1 MSAPERIWA
10 NEGLEWHSFDCT
22 DVKAGWTHPYILATP
37 AALAASPEV
46 QALRAERDEAIRG
59 RDSWRDDYKAL
70 AAAIVGDTGLSA
82 MTVATQAR
90 LFRPRAEAAEAHV
103 AALTARVEGLTGA
116 ITFALSEYDA
126 PNDIDEAMS
135 KLRTE
140 LSKDAALS
148 HNGRGE

>member
-1 MSAPERIWA
+1 LTDATRILGTW
-10 NEGLEWHSFDCT
+10 NIVHRCRVIGPFKIE
-22 DVKAGWTHPYILATP
+22 KATREAVI
-37 AALAASPEV
+37 ALWNT
-46 QALRAERDEAIRG
+46 R
-59 RDSWRDDYKAL
+59 
-70 AAAIVGDTGLSA
+70 T
-82 MTVATQAR
+82 
-90 LFRPRAEAAEAHV
+90 EAAEAQV

-140 LSKDAALS
+140 ISKDAALA

>member
-1 MSAPERIWA
+1 MSDEPELLPCPFCGGDAGPLTDATRILGTW
-10 NEGLEWHSFDCT
+10 NIVD
-22 DVKAGWTHPYILATP
+22 
-37 AALAASPEV
+37 
-46 QALRAERDEAIRG
+46 ALRAERDEAIRG

-70 AAAIVGDTGLSA
+70 SAAIVGDTGLSA

-90 LFRPRAEAAEAHV
+90 LFRPRAEAAEAQV